1 MKRVALL
8 MCMVIMLAGC
18 GRQAAAP
25 QGSLP
30 DVPQA
35 VQKEKVPLI
44 LDAGVPERDP
54 FAAAA
59 AAAVREKGE
68 AAAVVN
74 GRDPFAAAAAST
86 DWQTARAAVS
96 PGGRDP
102 FAAGTAAEL
111 PPEPEV
117 PAEEPGEPGEVPA
130 AGAVVVQLETLDR
143 CWLEV
148 FVDGRRVLRTNVPV
162 GETLTWAG
170 TREVVL
176 EQVGR
181 EQAVLLV
188 VNGRNLGRLAEVV
201 PRLERG
207 PVTEGGVAISLE
219 RRYPGGVLVG
229 LRFYIAN

>member
-54 FAAAA
+54 FAA
-59 AAAVREKGE
+59 
-68 AAAVVN
+68 
-74 GRDPFAAAAAST
+74 AAAAAST